1 MKLRH
6 HCLQKAFSDTFR
18 MDKVP
23 FLWTCIIMSNHPEKC
38 LAHLIER
45 ICLPINP
52 TINLKSP
59 QDQQF
64 SSVISMSPEV
74 GMVQGRVNP
83 Q

>member
-1 MKLRH
+1 
-6 HCLQKAFSDTFR
+6 
-18 MDKVP
+18 
-23 FLWTCIIMSNHPEKC
+23 MSNHPEKC

-52 TINLKSP
+52 TINLKS

-64 SSVISMSPEV
+64 SSVTSMSPEV